1 MARIRIKLFGGLS
14 VTDGDLRIDQ
24 FPTRRA
30 AQLLAKVA
38 LSRQGAI
45 SRDELAEELW
55 PEDFLDATRAR
66 LRQELARL
74 RTALGSAADALITDR
89 TWVRI
94 DFEQTEIDFRTFER
108 LLRAAEH
115 ENDPDVRLDILRRAT
130 AQVDGPLLPEF
141 SLPWVISERLEV
153 KARAAKAYE
162 QIFEAIRSSGDK
174 SAMAEPARRALKFDP
189 THEPFA
195 VALLEALTSS
205 GDVDGAKAAFAEFK
219 AAKESAGDPRIGSEL
234 ADLAANLDDDF
245 VVRTRP
251 ELPSDQPE
259 FADRFVG
266 RQEELS
272 LLSGWLGPGSP
283 IRLVTLVAPGG
294 MGKTRLATVAMRNQM
309 LQPHEVAFLSV
320 ENLEPE
326 SILGRV
332 QDVGSHTGLK
342 LLVLDNAESALK
354 ATADAVNYFLKA
366 NRLAKV
372 LVTSRQR
379 LRVSGEQ
386 VFSLSPLQTEVGDDF
401 EALMKLPAVTLLIDR
416 VRMSDPSFEPKPD
429 DLRSLKRLLKHL
441 DGLPL
446 AIELAAARVASLG
459 LAEVSERIG
468 DRFALL
474 HSRRQDI
481 PDRQRSLEAVI
492 EWSYRALSAPAQEA
506 LAGMAA
512 LPGQFAIQTAEAALL
527 KRGLIDDIEEL
538 RESSLLVP
546 IPTSHGVRYRL
557 LDSVRAYALEQLD
570 ADEKQE
576 IEKRLAAKMLALL
589 EEVRPKFGTAQEGD
603 VNARLDSEQEC
614 LMWACE
620 WGIGHDLILGRRIVR
635 LTMRYWFNGGHPRD
649 SIRLGERLI
658 ATDREMPENL
668 QAAITTDIG
677 RAYFLIGELERSE
690 HWYSI
695 SMELCRKLESPS
707 MEYYCHLNF
716 GAIAMDRGDHEGMI
730 RHVRKAF
737 DLIAEEPE
745 SLYQKSIALGMMG
758 RGAAMLGS
766 VDEGLQHVREALK
779 MRLTQGYTLEIARG
793 YRELAEVHFESG
805 ELDKAWENYL
815 VALER
820 CGEHPYHIITLG
832 ITRTGLEVALES
844 ARIAELPDLFRQAR
858 AVMDR
863 LGNELDEI
871 ALDRLRVRYR
881 LLVGD
886 LAAAREGARK
896 MMEDAIC
903 AENERQLAE
912 CVLVAAETVAAMGG
926 DVGALVGSLMASAQ
940 MPPSRV
946 RLANRIAPGFEVR
959 IENSLTSLAADVLT
973 RL

>member
-1 MARIRIKLFGGLS
+1 M
-14 VTDGDLRIDQ
+14 DGDLRIDQ

-74 RTALGSAADALITDR
+74 RSALGSAADGLITDR
-89 TWVRI
+89 TWVRL
-94 DFEQTEIDFRTFER
+94 DFELVEVDFRTFER

-115 ENDPDVRLDILRRAT
+115 EKDTDVRLDILQRAT
-130 AQVDGPLLPEF
+130 AQVDGPLLPEL
-141 SLPWVISERLEV
+141 SLPWVTSERLEL
-153 KARAAKAYE
+153 KARAGKAYD
-162 QIFEAIRSSGDK
+162 QIFAALRAKGEKA
-174 SAMAEPARRALKFDP
+174 AMAEPARRALKFDP
-189 THEPFA
+189 TQESFA
-195 VALLEALTSS
+195 SALIEALIDS
-205 GDVDGAKAAFAEFK
+205 GDRQGARSAFGDFK
-219 AAKESAGDPRIGSEL
+219 KAKESSGDPRIGAEL
-234 ADLAANLDDDF
+234 ADLAANLDETF
-245 VVRTRP
+245 VVKAP
-251 ELPSDQPE
+251 AELPSDQPE
-259 FADRFVG
+259 FVDRFVG
-266 RQEELS
+266 RQEELA
-272 LLSGWLGPGSP
+272 LLSGWLSPGSP

-309 LQPHEVAFLSV
+309 LQPHEVAFLSL

-332 QDVGSHTGLK
+332 QDIGSHSGLK

-354 ATADAVNYFLKA
+354 SAADAVNYFLKA

-386 VFSLSPLQTEVGDDF
+386 VFSLSPLQSEVGDDF
-401 EALMKLPAVTLLIDR
+401 EALMALPAVALLIDR
-416 VRMSDPSFEPKPD
+416 VRLSDPGFEPKPD
-429 DLRSLKRLLKHL
+429 DLPALKRLLQHL

-459 LAEVSERIG
+459 LAEVAERIG

-474 HSRRQDI
+474 QSRRQDI

-506 LAGMAA
+506 LAGLAA
-512 LPGQFAIQTAEAALL
+512 LPGQFALQTAEAALL

-546 IPTSHGVRYRL
+546 VPSSHGVRYRL

-570 ADEKQE
+570 ATERGE

-603 VNARLDSEQEC
+603 GNARLDSEQEC

-620 WGIGHDLILGRRIVR
+620 WGIGHDLILGRRTVR

-649 SIRLGERLI
+649 AIRLGERLI
-658 ATDREMPENL
+658 ATDSEMPENL
-668 QAAITTDIG
+668 EAAITTDIG
-677 RAYFLIGELERSE
+677 RAYFLIGDLERSE

-695 SMELCRKLESPS
+695 SMQLCRKLESPS

-737 DLIAEEPE
+737 DLIADEPE
-745 SLYQKSIALGMMG
+745 SLYLKSMALGMMG

-779 MRLTQGYTLEIARG
+779 MRLTQGYALEIARG
-793 YRELAEVHFESG
+793 YRELAEVQFESG

-820 CGEHPYHIITLG
+820 CGEHPYHVITLG
-832 ITRTGLEVALES
+832 ITRTGLEVALE
-844 ARIAELPDLFRQAR
+844 AGMTAELPELFRQAR

-871 ALDRLRVRYR
+871 ALDRLRVRYH
-881 LLVGD
+881 LLIGD
-886 LAAAREGARK
+886 LATAREGARK

-903 AENERQLAE
+903 AENDRQLAE
-912 CVLVAAETVAAMGG
+912 CALVAAETVAAMGG
-926 DVGALVGSLMASAQ
+926 DVRASVGSLMASAQ

-946 RLANRIAPGFEVR
+946 RLAHRIAPGFESGA
-959 IENSLTSLAADVLT
+959 EASLTSLAADLLT